1 MHHYFLPLINGGG
14 PLCTIQRLKPICD
27 KLPSSCAFNF
37 NLRCYIK
44 NADNAKPAES
54 QYSDPDMTQPA
65 RLSCD
70 IQAKSEFDVSAG
82 RCRLTLS

>member
-14 PLCTIQRLKPICD
+14 PLCTIQRLKPIYD
-27 KLPSSCAFNF
+27 KLLSSLAFNL
-37 NLRCYIK
+37 NLRRYIED
-44 NADNAKPAES
+44 ADNAKPAES

-70 IQAKSEFDVSAG
+70 ISPKSEFDVSAG
-82 RCRLTLS
+82 RCRLTL